1 MRVFKTLLRKAGLK
15 AAQFPR
21 KVEREPER
29 YGALDMFRLQFPWF
43 QPFISPWAADHIVP
57 VVEGGG
63 ECGIENIRTLCL
75 GCHASVTKE
84 LRVRLKQSAGNSDC
98 APLEHNAEE

>member
-1 MRVFKTLLRKAGLK
+1 MRVFKALLRKAGLK
-15 AAQFPR
+15 PAQFPR
-21 KVEREPER
+21 KVDREPER

-43 QPFISPWAADHIVP
+43 KPFISPWAADHIVP

-84 LRVRLKQSAGNSDC
+84 LRGRLKQIAGDAECSATTSSQ
-98 APLEHNAEE
+98 